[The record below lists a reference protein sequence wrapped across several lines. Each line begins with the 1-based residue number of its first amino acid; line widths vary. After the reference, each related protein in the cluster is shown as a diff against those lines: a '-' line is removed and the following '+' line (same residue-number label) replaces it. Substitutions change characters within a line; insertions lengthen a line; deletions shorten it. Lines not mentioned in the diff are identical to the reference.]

1 MNFCIRRR
9 VSGIAFASCT
19 AWPLMGALR
28 SVSLFQ
34 KSISKVNSMNSGER
48 PRATTAVVARYAMMS
63 SVPTLLVAVVTFI
76 AIMSSACP
84 PATGAGLGCGAVSRF
99 VCVHCTS
106 TGKLSSR
113 GLFLA
118 RAAVRRHIRASK
130 SCREAGLG
138 FREVHVEARA
148 GDVMAGAG
156 GAAGPAPDVRHQP
169 PGEKECFQ
177 QNKATYTV

>member
-1 MNFCIRRR
+1 M
-9 VSGIAFASCT
+9 
-19 AWPLMGALR
+19 AL
-28 SVSLFQ
+28 
-34 KSISKVNSMNSGER
+34 
-48 PRATTAVVARYAMMS
+48 VARYAMMS
-63 SVPTLLVAVVTFI
+63 IVPTLLVAVVTFI
-76 AIMSSACP
+76 AIMSSAGP
-84 PATGAGLGCGAVSRF
+84 PATGRGLGCGAVSRF

-118 RAAVRRHIRASK
+118 RAAVRHHISATK

-169 PGEKECFQ
+169 PGEKECFERT
-177 QNKATYTV
+177 NHTYTV

>member
-1 MNFCIRRR
+1 
-9 VSGIAFASCT
+9 
-19 AWPLMGALR
+19 
-28 SVSLFQ
+28 
-34 KSISKVNSMNSGER
+34 
-48 PRATTAVVARYAMMS
+48 MMS
-63 SVPTLLVAVVTFI
+63 IVPTLLVAVVTFI
-76 AIMSSACP
+76 AIMSSAGP
-84 PATGAGLGCGAVSRF
+84 PAAGGGLGCGAVSRF

-113 GLFLA
+113 GLFLLS
-118 RAAVRRHIRASK
+118 AAT
-130 SCREAGLG
+130 CREAGLG

-177 QNKATYTV
+177 QNKVTYTV

>member
-76 AIMSSACP
+76 AIMSSAGP
-84 PATGAGLGCGAVSRF
+84 PATGAGLGCGTVSRF

-113 GLFLA
+113 SLFLP
-118 RAAVRRHIRASK
+118 RLSSRC
-130 SCREAGLG
+130 CREVGLG
-138 FREVHVEARA
+138 FREVHVQARA

>member
-1 MNFCIRRR
+1 
-9 VSGIAFASCT
+9 
-19 AWPLMGALR
+19 
-28 SVSLFQ
+28 
-34 KSISKVNSMNSGER
+34 
-48 PRATTAVVARYAMMS
+48 MMS
-63 SVPTLLVAVVTFI
+63 IVPTLLVAVVTFI
-76 AIMSSACP
+76 AIMSSAGPAGP
-84 PATGAGLGCGAVSRF
+84 PDTGGGLGCGAVSRF

-118 RAAVRRHIRASK
+118 RSAVRRHISATK

-138 FREVHVEARA
+138 FREVHVQARA

>member
-1 MNFCIRRR
+1 MILSRYASVHHGRRGTQGRRSCQPSMAR
-9 VSGIAFASCT
+9 V
-19 AWPLMGALR
+19 P
-28 SVSLFQ
+28 
-34 KSISKVNSMNSGER
+34 
-48 PRATTAVVARYAMMS
+48 RYAMMS
-63 SVPTLLVAVVTFI
+63 IVPTLLVAVLTSV
-76 AIMSSACP
+76 AIMSSAGP

-118 RAAVRRHIRASK
+118 RAAVRRHIRATK
-130 SCREAGLG
+130 SCRDSEAGLG

-156 GAAGPAPDVRHQP
+156 GAAGPAQDVRHQP
-169 PGEKECFQ
+169 PGEKECCERK
-177 QNKATYTV
+177 NNTYTV